1 MEGARAPAG
10 REGTGGEN
18 THRTRTAA
26 ADSSLHKGT
35 FPADRHGTNPE
46 LDLESKLISSRASVV
61 SAIVIAGGVPSEI
74 VSGIRSAI
82 AAGPFIS
89 GKVTAVGRAVTIK
102 DNLILAPDAP
112 ATARASDLLVGAL
125 QANPFFQAA
134 TWPEAMRQP
143 FFCRYEVGMKY
154 GDHVDGALM
163 GDAPSQIRCDIA
175 MTVCLS
181 DGVEYEGGELVM
193 DTAGVPTAWK
203 GQAGDVI
210 VYPADTVHR
219 VAQVTRGVRDVAISW
234 IQSMVREPG
243 RRRILFDLKSALD
256 GLDQSAEPPP
266 LVEALRRSYFNLIR
280 MWA

>member
-1 MEGARAPAG
+1 MQRFPRRKPRPRSASGLC
-10 REGTGGEN
+10 
-18 THRTRTAA
+18 TRW
-26 ADSSLHKGT
+26 ADFERSYGPT
-35 FPADRHGTNPE
+35 TRIGFGFQADI
-46 LDLESKLISSRASVV
+46 LRASVV
-61 SAIVIAGGVPSEI
+61 SAIVIAGVVPSEI
-74 VSGIRSAI
+74 VSEIRSAV

-89 GKVTAVGRAVTIK
+89 GKMTAVGRAVTIK
-102 DNLILAPDAP
+102 DNLLLAPDAP
-112 ATARASDLLVGAL
+112 EAARASDLLVAAL
-125 QANPFFQAA
+125 QASPVFQAA

-163 GDAPSQIRCDIA
+163 GELPAQIRCDIA
-175 MTVCLS
+175 MTVCLNDGS
-181 DGVEYEGGELVM
+181 DYEGGELVI
-193 DTAGVPTAWK
+193 DTAGVPQAWK

-219 VAQVTRGVRDVAISW
+219 VSEVTDGVREVAISW

-256 GLDQSAEPPP
+256 ELDQSPEPPP
-266 LVEALRRSYFNLIR
+266 LVEAIRRSYFNLIR